1 MKKQNVNK
9 VKAAASSSKVA
20 AKQAQV
26 LAEYFSHQD
35 GGLYHV
41 FTDPRGVV
49 QVIKTNKS
57 DILQNLLFDH
67 GLAPGSESKPGL
79 GRRMLRMVRMN
90 NVINGKLPI
99 SGKLKGVYEFGDQ
112 RVLVD
117 SEPRYLE
124 PKQGKWDTIEEIVNQ
139 LLGGYSDQV
148 DTTYGY
154 LKCCR
159 ASLRKSLDNKHF
171 RPGQAY
177 IIKGEPNDGKT
188 FFTSSVLG
196 PLIGRTCFNPVPF
209 LSGQSDR
216 NGDLIGNE
224 MWLIDDRGGS
234 MDLDRRLT
242 MSENIK
248 NAIAGKG
255 FQYHDK
261 YEKAVSFTSARLFNR
276 IIFLV
281 NNTDNSMRC
290 LPSLEETRDKLIVV
304 KSRSIKFTGS
314 LKNDT
319 DDEQAKLDAQIELEL
334 PAFAHFLDNYN
345 IKSPCV
351 RFGQA
356 GFINSDAE
364 YEIEDNEEHTALWM
378 VMKKYIFRSS
388 GQTKVSPGK
397 KATTQW
403 ADDDE
408 WEGTTTEAMAKL
420 ENLAGREFEVMGIRD
435 SRKMGKL
442 ISLLSKALP
451 DSVKKLPRS
460 SSGRG
465 WKVVNPDA

>member
-1 MKKQNVNK
+1 MKKSNVSK
-9 VKAAASSSKVA
+9 VKALASSSKVA
-20 AKQAQV
+20 TKQAQV
-26 LAEYFSHQD
+26 LTEYFVHQD
-35 GGLYHV
+35 GGLYNV

-49 QVIKTNKS
+49 QVIRTNKS
-57 DILQNLLFDH
+57 DVLQNLHIDH
-67 GLAPGSESKPGL
+67 GLAAGSDNKPGL
-79 GRRMLRMVRMN
+79 GRRMFRTIRMN

-99 SGKLKGVYEFGDQ
+99 SGKKKGVYEFGDQ

-117 SEPRYLE
+117 SEPRFVDS
-124 PKQGKWDTIEEIVNQ
+124 KKGNWDTIKEIIDQ

-148 DTTYGY
+148 ETTYGY
-154 LKCCR
+154 LKCSR
-159 ASLRKSLDNKHF
+159 SSLRKSLDNLHF
-171 RPGQAY
+171 RPGQAF

-188 FFTSSVLG
+188 FFTSSILA

-304 KSRSIKFTGS
+304 KSRTIQFKGS

-319 DDEQAKLDAQIELEL
+319 DEEQSKLDGQIESEL
-334 PAFAHFLDNYN
+334 PAFAHFLDNYK
-345 IKSPCV
+345 IKNTCV

-364 YEIEDNEEHTALWM
+364 FEIEDNEEHTALWQI
-378 VMKKYIFRSS
+378 MKKFIFRDS
-388 GQTKVSPGK
+388 GRTCLKPGK

-403 ADDDE
+403 VELDE
-408 WEGTTTEAMAKL
+408 WEGTTSEAMAKM
-420 ENLAGREFEVMGIRD
+420 EITAGREFEVMGIKD

-442 ISLLSKALP
+442 ISLLSKSLP
-451 DSVKKLPRS
+451 DHVFKFPRTS
-460 SSGRG
+460 GGRG
-465 WKVVNPDA
+465 WKIVK